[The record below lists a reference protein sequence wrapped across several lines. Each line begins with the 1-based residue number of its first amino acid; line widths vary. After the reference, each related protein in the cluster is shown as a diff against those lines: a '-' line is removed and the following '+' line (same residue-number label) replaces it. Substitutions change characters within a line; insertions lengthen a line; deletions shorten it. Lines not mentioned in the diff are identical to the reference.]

1 MVFHRISEECH
12 LWLQKQPNVKEE
24 SLTDWILYT
33 ISERTDKFYYRAFT
47 RNEEATN
54 GADWEW
60 WVLVDN
66 YQGFCAY
73 RFLVQAKKLKKD
85 QDNYPLIAY
94 GNRNGLQI
102 DLLIDSAKHRDAMP
116 IYIYYSVAVP
126 EIMQQINN
134 FDFIDKGTVTWCE
147 NCING
152 AYMSMAQSVK
162 KKIFDSPRKKITEV
176 DLLNNSLGL
185 SMCDLL
191 FHSKYSPKQVM
202 DSLNQYYA
210 NKNIEDNTSVSPNG
224 VYGIMHFENSI
235 PNYLNTL
242 INQNKA
248 LPDWYESEYKYHLG
262 DIAGVAVVDLRKR

>member
-1 MVFHRISEECH
+1 MVFHRTSEECH
-12 LWLQKQPNVKEE
+12 MWLQKQPKVKEE
-24 SLTDWILYT
+24 SLTDWILYI
-33 ISERTDKFYYRAFT
+33 ISERTDRFYYKAFT

-60 WVLVDN
+60 WVLVDD

-73 RFLVQAKKLKKD
+73 RFLVQAKKLKKG

-102 DLLIDSAKHRDAMP
+102 DLLIDSAKHRNSMP

-126 EIMQQINN
+126 EIEQQINN
-134 FDFIDKGTVTWCE
+134 FNFIDKDIVAWCR

-162 KKIFDSPRKKITEV
+162 RKIFDSPRKKISEA

-191 FHSKYSPKQVM
+191 FHSNSNYSPKEIM
-202 DSLNQYYA
+202 DSLNRYYIS
-210 NKNIEDNTSVSPNG
+210 NMENNDSTPSNG
-224 VYGIMHFENSI
+224 IKHFGNLV
-235 PNYLNTL
+235 PNYLKTL
-242 INQNKA
+242 INQHVN
-248 LPDWYESEYKYHLG
+248 LPDWYESEFKYHID